1 MSSGCGHF
9 KGSLSALLSL
19 HFGKVEGI
27 VALCLVEILP
37 RIDLNGL
44 QERLTIE
51 MIHQFAQCAH
61 TDYFQLIDHAGLPLV
76 FAGNKERVVSQ
87 AASFDGNRQRTA
99 HSSHGAVEAQLAHK
113 HHTLERGTLNEVAH
127 CEHGDGQRE
136 VET

>member
-1 MSSGCGHF
+1 MSSGGGHF
-9 KGSLSALLSL
+9 KGSLSALLAL
-19 HFGKVEGI
+19 HFSKVEGI
-27 VALCLVEILP
+27 VALCLVELLP

-44 QERLTIE
+44 QERLTVE
-51 MIHQFAQCAH
+51 MVYEFAECTH
-61 TDYFQLIDHAGLPLV
+61 TDHFQLIDHASLPLV
-76 FAGNKERVVSQ
+76 LAGNKERVVPQ

-99 HSSHGAVEAQLAHK
+99 HSSHGAVEAQLAHE